1 MAILKA
7 INAKG
12 AGRDSFVEM
21 VDYVFNPSRNSEEDF
36 SQVIDHFEL
45 DTFVNRFLH
54 GQQKRKRQFKQF
66 VVSLE
71 AEWPEDK
78 ASENILKGKLRL
90 VLYSVEGYFSNLGYL
105 SKGAVHLNTAHPHFH
120 LLLETCNALNGKQ
133 YSQSPSDLA
142 AFKTYVS
149 EQLVDSGLDEA
160 VRMREIS
167 EEELL
172 SEEEAE
178 AFFDGSSYDDDDCYD
193 DNSSYEDDDWYMD
206 EPDDDDELDEDYF
219 SGTTD
224 WNNGT
229 LEHADG
235 TESNKSSELKEMCRI
250 IGQSPKKEM
259 CRIVKREMCRIIP
272 DSKKKQL

>member
-1 MAILKA
+1 MAVLKA
-7 INAKG
+7 INTTESDRGK
-12 AGRDSFVEM
+12 FIEM
-21 VDYVFNPSRNSEEDF
+21 VNYVFDPTRNSEEDF
-36 SQVIDHFEL
+36 SQVMDDFEL

-78 ASENILKGKLRL
+78 VAENILKGKLRL
-90 VLYSVEGYFSNLGYL
+90 VLRSVEGYFANLGYL
-105 SKGAVHLNTAHPHFH
+105 SKGAVHLNTAHPHLH
-120 LLLETCNALNGKQ
+120 LLLETCNALTGKQ

-149 EQLVDSGLDEA
+149 EQLVDSGLNEV

-167 EEELL
+167 EEKFL

-178 AFFDGSSYDDDDCYD
+178 EFFDRSSSDDDEWCHD
-193 DNSSYEDDDWYMD
+193 DEWYED
-206 EPDDDDELDEDYF
+206 EPDDDELNDDN
-219 SGTTD
+219 SAGTTD
-224 WNNGT
+224 WNSGT
-229 LEHADG
+229 LELGDN
-235 TESNKSSELKEMCRI
+235 TESNKSSELKEMCHI
-250 IGQSPKKEM
+250 IDRRPRKEM
-259 CRIVKREMCRIIP
+259 CRIVKHEICRIIP